1 MFDWNDLKYFL
12 AISRRGSTLA
22 AARELNVNQTTV
34 ARRVDALEGALGA
47 RLFERRPD
55 GYRPTALGLKLMTLA
70 ERVELGTAA
79 VADAARSWNRTI
91 AGVVRVTSTE
101 LLATDVLAPLI
112 SDLRASHPSLQV
124 ELVAD
129 DRRLDL
135 VHGQVDVAI
144 RVGSVP
150 DEPSVVRRRLGESV
164 WSVYC
169 SRSYADRH
177 GLPRSVKDLDD
188 HHIAGGSGD
197 LSALAPLLAL
207 RTLAPRA
214 DIAIRCNSVPNLI
227 AAVRS
232 GIGVGPLPNWVAH
245 DDETLIA
252 CPIPEFGSRSD
263 IWLLYHESQRDT
275 PHMRLFREAVTERFA
290 AIRDRLAGQ
299 PQRRHL
305 S

>member
-12 AISRRGSTLA
+12 AVSRRGSTLA
-22 AARELNVNQTTV
+22 AARDLHVNQTTV

-55 GYRPTALGLKLMTLA
+55 GYRPTVFGLKLMTLA
-70 ERVELGTAA
+70 ERVERDAGA
-79 VADAARSWNRTI
+79 VADAAQSWNRTVS
-91 AGVVRVTSTE
+91 GVVRVTTTE
-101 LLATDVLAPLI
+101 LLAMDVLAPLI

-124 ELVAD
+124 ELVSD

-150 DEPSVVRRRLGESV
+150 EEPSVVRRRLGESV
-164 WSVYC
+164 WSAYC
-169 SRSYADRH
+169 SKSYADRH
-177 GLPRSVKDLDD
+177 GVPRSVEDLDN
-188 HHIAGGSGD
+188 HHVVGGSGD
-197 LSALAPLLAL
+197 LASLAPLVALA
-207 RTLAPRA
+207 TLAPHGK
-214 DIAIRCNSVPNLI
+214 IAIRCNSVPNLI

-245 DDETLIA
+245 GDDTLVP
-252 CPIPEFGSRSD
+252 CPVPAIGSRAD

-275 PHMRLFREAVTERFA
+275 SHMRLFREAVIERFA
-290 AIRDRLAGQ
+290 TLRDRLEGRPRERA
-299 PQRRHL
+299 
-305 S
+305 